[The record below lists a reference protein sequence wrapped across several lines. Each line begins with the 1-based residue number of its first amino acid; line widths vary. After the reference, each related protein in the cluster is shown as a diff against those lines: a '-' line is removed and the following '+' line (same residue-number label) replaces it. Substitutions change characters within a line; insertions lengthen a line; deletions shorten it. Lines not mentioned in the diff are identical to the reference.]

1 MQASSSTHKAN
12 CASNRCRQDLVSP
25 VRQPLE
31 APETML
37 WLFLGEAMKVKTFT
51 GTHTFPV
58 DSQVNNWLARS
69 NVKVR
74 KTQDLCRLQSAR
86 REGVG
91 AVAAKRRRVGTRDRD
106 NGLVRRAVP
115 STTKINPATWIF
127 KSGQWLRKQH
137 PRGPSLGMEL
147 RTARCRLRFSP
158 PHVNDKN
165 KDRTQSRLTR
175 LQAV

>member
-1 MQASSSTHKAN
+1 M
-12 CASNRCRQDLVSP
+12 
-25 VRQPLE
+25 
-31 APETML
+31 
-37 WLFLGEAMKVKTFT
+37 
-51 GTHTFPV
+51 
-58 DSQVNNWLARS
+58 
-69 NVKVR
+69 
-74 KTQDLCRLQSAR
+74 
-86 REGVG
+86 G
-91 AVAAKRRRVGTRDRD
+91 AVAAKRRRVGARDRD
-106 NGLVRRAVP
+106 NGLVRRALP

-165 KDRTQSRLTR
+165 KDRIQSRRTR

>member
-1 MQASSSTHKAN
+1 M
-12 CASNRCRQDLVSP
+12 P
-25 VRQPLE
+25 
-31 APETML
+31 

-51 GTHTFPV
+51 GTHTFAV

-91 AVAAKRRRVGTRDRD
+91 AVAAKRRRVGARDRD

-165 KDRTQSRLTR
+165 KDRTQSRRTC